1 MNKSTSQTRLKEK
14 IISSAAPSLSETNQ
28 QTTLVSQPN
37 SDSYGKEPVSH
48 YTPDSLW
55 SNLKYGLGM
64 LAVIAIPPLIPG
76 ASVRFLIM
84 GYMFVIVSIYT
95 VAAIV
100 VAMRVLRP
108 TKVARRGKNRMN
120 YH

>member
-1 MNKSTSQTRLKEK
+1 MNKSTSQIQQKEK
-14 IISSAAPSLSETNQ
+14 IVSGGSQPPSETRQ
-28 QTTLVSQPN
+28 QTTLASQTN
-37 SDSYGKEPVSH
+37 SNSYGKKPVSN

-55 SNLKYGLGM
+55 SNLRYGLGM
-64 LAVIAIPPLIPG
+64 LAFIAIPPLIPG

-95 VAAIV
+95 VVAIV

-120 YH
+120 HR